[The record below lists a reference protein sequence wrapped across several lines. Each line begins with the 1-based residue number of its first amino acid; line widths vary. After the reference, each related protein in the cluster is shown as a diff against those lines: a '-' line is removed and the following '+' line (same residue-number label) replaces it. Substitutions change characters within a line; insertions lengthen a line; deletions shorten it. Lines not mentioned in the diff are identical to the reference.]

1 MAETREVESFL
12 ALADELHFGRTAER
26 LRVST
31 AQVSQTIRKLERR
44 IGAPLFT
51 RTSRHVELTAVGR
64 QLLADL
70 APAWS
75 AVEAALARAVEAGR
89 GVTGTL
95 RVAFGDAA
103 GGQLLAGVAELFRR
117 RAPGCE
123 VEFREVRPAE
133 VLPWLREGEVDVVL
147 AGLPLDA
154 PGLVTGPVLVRET
167 RFLAVAA
174 GHPFA
179 GRDAVAVADLAR
191 VTVLRC
197 ALPDPWLDVHAPGR
211 AAGAAHAGRRG
222 CGRAAGR
229 RPHPALLPATGRRLR
244 PTRRR
249 APARVGSRLAGRLRD
264 GPGARVRGGRGGPG
278 ARTGLTTVPSRTTR
292 APTRTTRRKL
302 HLAPC
307 RPPGYASRP
316 PGYACRPPGY
326 ASRPSGYASRPS
338 GYASRPP
345 GYASRSVCE
354 PVSPATSASP
364 PAGRWRSP

>member
-12 ALADELHFGRTAER
+12 TLADELHFGRTAER

-51 RTSRHVELTAVGR
+51 RTSRRVELTAIGR

-70 APAWS
+70 GPAWS

-179 GRDAVAVADLAR
+179 GRDAVPVADLAR

-197 ALPDPWLDVHAPGR
+197 ALPDPWLDDHAPGAVLRPR
-211 AAGAAHAGRRG
+211 AGLQELLTLAGAGEGVLPVGAHIRRYYP
-222 CGRAAGR
+222 
-229 RPHPALLPATGRRLR
+229 RPDVAYVPLDGAPRLEWGLVWPDGSAT
-244 PTRRR
+244 
-249 APARVGSRLAGRLRD
+249 
-264 GPGARVRGGRGGPG
+264 ARVRAFAEAAADLVR
-278 ARTGLTTVPSRTTR
+278 
-292 APTRTTRRKL
+292 
-302 HLAPC
+302 
-307 RPPGYASRP
+307 
-316 PGYACRPPGY
+316 
-326 ASRPSGYASRPS
+326 
-338 GYASRPP
+338 
-345 GYASRSVCE
+345 E
-354 PVSPATSASP
+354 PA
-364 PAGRWRSP
+364 

>member
-12 ALADELHFGRTAER
+12 TLADELHFGRTAER
-26 LRVST
+26 LCVST

-51 RTSRHVELTAVGR
+51 RTSRRVELTAVGR

-70 APAWS
+70 GPAWS

-133 VLPWLREGEVDVVL
+133 VLPWLREGEVHVVL

-179 GRDAVAVADLAR
+179 GRDAVPVADLAR

-197 ALPDPWLDVHAPGR
+197 ALPDPWLDDHAPG
-211 AAGAAHAGRRG
+211 AV
-222 CGRAAGR
+222 
-229 RPHPALLPATGRRLR
+229 LR
-244 PTRRR
+244 PRAGLQELLTLVGAGEGVLPVGAHIRRYYPR
-249 APARVGSRLAGRLRD
+249 PDVAYVPLDGAPRLEWGLVWPDGSATARVHAFAEAAADL
-264 GPGARVRGGRGGPG
+264 VR
-278 ARTGLTTVPSRTTR
+278 
-292 APTRTTRRKL
+292 
-302 HLAPC
+302 
-307 RPPGYASRP
+307 
-316 PGYACRPPGY
+316 
-326 ASRPSGYASRPS
+326 
-338 GYASRPP
+338 
-345 GYASRSVCE
+345 E
-354 PVSPATSASP
+354 PA
-364 PAGRWRSP
+364 

>member
-1 MAETREVESFL
+1 MAERREVEAFL
-12 ALADELHFGRTAER
+12 ALAGELHFGRTAER

-51 RTSRHVELTAVGR
+51 RTSRRVELTPVGR

-70 APAWS
+70 GPAWS
-75 AVEAALARAVEAGR
+75 AVEAALDRAVEAGR

-147 AGLPLDA
+147 AGLPLGG

-179 GRDAVAVADLAR
+179 RRDAVGVADLAR

-197 ALPDPWLDVHAPGR
+197 ALPDPWLDEHAPGAVVRPR
-211 AAGAAHAGRRG
+211 AGLQELLTLAGAGDGVLPVGAHIRRYYP
-222 CGRAAGR
+222 
-229 RPHPALLPATGRRLR
+229 RPDIAYVPLEGAPRLEWGL
-244 PTRRR
+244 
-249 APARVGSRLAGRLRD
+249 VWCDGSET
-264 GPGARVRGGRGGPG
+264 ARVRAFAEAAADLVR
-278 ARTGLTTVPSRTTR
+278 
-292 APTRTTRRKL
+292 
-302 HLAPC
+302 
-307 RPPGYASRP
+307 
-316 PGYACRPPGY
+316 
-326 ASRPSGYASRPS
+326 
-338 GYASRPP
+338 
-345 GYASRSVCE
+345 E
-354 PVSPATSASP
+354 PA
-364 PAGRWRSP
+364 

>member
-12 ALADELHFGRTAER
+12 TLAGELHFGRTAER
-26 LRVST
+26 LCVST

-51 RTSRHVELTAVGR
+51 RTSRRVELTAVGR

-70 APAWS
+70 GPAWS

-179 GRDAVAVADLAR
+179 GRDAVPVADLAR

-197 ALPDPWLDVHAPGR
+197 ALPDPWLDDHAPGAVLRPR
-211 AAGAAHAGRRG
+211 AGLQELLTLAGAGEGVLPVGAHIRRYYP
-222 CGRAAGR
+222 
-229 RPHPALLPATGRRLR
+229 RPDVAYVPLDGAPRLEWGLVWPDGSAT
-244 PTRRR
+244 
-249 APARVGSRLAGRLRD
+249 ARVHAFAEAAADL
-264 GPGARVRGGRGGPG
+264 VR
-278 ARTGLTTVPSRTTR
+278 
-292 APTRTTRRKL
+292 
-302 HLAPC
+302 
-307 RPPGYASRP
+307 
-316 PGYACRPPGY
+316 
-326 ASRPSGYASRPS
+326 
-338 GYASRPP
+338 
-345 GYASRSVCE
+345 E
-354 PVSPATSASP
+354 PA
-364 PAGRWRSP
+364 

>member
-12 ALADELHFGRTAER
+12 ALAEELHFGRTAER

-51 RTSRHVELTAVGR
+51 RTSRRVELTLLGR

-70 APAWS
+70 GPAWS
-75 AVEAALARAVEAGR
+75 AVGAALDRAVEAGR

-117 RAPGCE
+117 RAPGCA

-147 AGLPLDA
+147 AGLPLDG

-179 GRDAVAVADLAR
+179 RRDAVPVADLAR

-197 ALPDPWLDVHAPGR
+197 ALPDPWLDEQVPGAVPRPHAGLQELLTL
-211 AAGAAHAGRRG
+211 AGAGEGVLPVGAHIRRYYP
-222 CGRAAGR
+222 
-229 RPHPALLPATGRRLR
+229 RPDLAYVPLEGAPRLEWGL
-244 PTRRR
+244 
-249 APARVGSRLAGRLRD
+249 VWRD
-264 GPGARVRGGRGGPG
+264 GSATARVRAFAAAAADLVR
-278 ARTGLTTVPSRTTR
+278 
-292 APTRTTRRKL
+292 
-302 HLAPC
+302 
-307 RPPGYASRP
+307 
-316 PGYACRPPGY
+316 
-326 ASRPSGYASRPS
+326 
-338 GYASRPP
+338 
-345 GYASRSVCE
+345 E
-354 PVSPATSASP
+354 PA
-364 PAGRWRSP
+364 

>member
-12 ALADELHFGRTAER
+12 TLAGELHFGRTAER
-26 LRVST
+26 LCVST

-51 RTSRHVELTAVGR
+51 RTSRRVELTAVGR

-70 APAWS
+70 GPAWS

-179 GRDAVAVADLAR
+179 GRDAVPVADLAR

-197 ALPDPWLDVHAPGR
+197 ALPDPWLDDHAPGAVLRPR
-211 AAGAAHAGRRG
+211 AGLQELLTLAGAGEGVLPVGAHIRRYYP
-222 CGRAAGR
+222 
-229 RPHPALLPATGRRLR
+229 RPDVAYVPLDGAPRLEWGLVWPDGSAT
-244 PTRRR
+244 
-249 APARVGSRLAGRLRD
+249 
-264 GPGARVRGGRGGPG
+264 ARVRAFAETAADLVR
-278 ARTGLTTVPSRTTR
+278 
-292 APTRTTRRKL
+292 
-302 HLAPC
+302 
-307 RPPGYASRP
+307 
-316 PGYACRPPGY
+316 
-326 ASRPSGYASRPS
+326 
-338 GYASRPP
+338 
-345 GYASRSVCE
+345 E
-354 PVSPATSASP
+354 PA
-364 PAGRWRSP
+364 

>member
-12 ALADELHFGRTAER
+12 ALAEELHFGRTAER

-51 RTSRHVELTAVGR
+51 RTSRRVELTPVGR
-64 QLLADL
+64 QLRADL
-70 APAWS
+70 GPAWS
-75 AVEAALARAVEAGR
+75 AVGAALDRAVEAGR

-103 GGQLLAGVAELFRR
+103 GGQLLAGVAELFRQ

-147 AGLPLDA
+147 AGLPLDG
-154 PGLVTGPVLVRET
+154 PDLVTSPVLVRET

-179 GRDAVAVADLAR
+179 RRDAVPVADLAR

-197 ALPDPWLDVHAPGR
+197 ALPDPWLDEHAPDAVPRPR
-211 AAGAAHAGRRG
+211 AGLQELLTLAGAGEGVLPVGAHIRRYYP
-222 CGRAAGR
+222 
-229 RPHPALLPATGRRLR
+229 RPDVAYVPLDGAPRLEWALVWRDSSAT
-244 PTRRR
+244 
-249 APARVGSRLAGRLRD
+249 
-264 GPGARVRGGRGGPG
+264 ARVRAFAEAATELVR
-278 ARTGLTTVPSRTTR
+278 
-292 APTRTTRRKL
+292 
-302 HLAPC
+302 
-307 RPPGYASRP
+307 
-316 PGYACRPPGY
+316 
-326 ASRPSGYASRPS
+326 
-338 GYASRPP
+338 
-345 GYASRSVCE
+345 E
-354 PVSPATSASP
+354 PA
-364 PAGRWRSP
+364 

>member
-12 ALADELHFGRTAER
+12 TLAGELHFGRTAER
-26 LRVST
+26 LCVST

-51 RTSRHVELTAVGR
+51 RTSRRVELTAVGR

-70 APAWS
+70 GPAWS

-154 PGLVTGPVLVRET
+154 PGLVTGPVLVREA

-179 GRDAVAVADLAR
+179 GRDAVPVADLAR

-197 ALPDPWLDVHAPGR
+197 ALPDPWLDDHAPGAVLRPR
-211 AAGAAHAGRRG
+211 AGLQELLTLAGAGEGVLPVGAHIRRYYP
-222 CGRAAGR
+222 
-229 RPHPALLPATGRRLR
+229 RPDVAYVPLDGAPRLEWGLVWPDGSAT
-244 PTRRR
+244 
-249 APARVGSRLAGRLRD
+249 ARVHAFAEAAADL
-264 GPGARVRGGRGGPG
+264 VR
-278 ARTGLTTVPSRTTR
+278 
-292 APTRTTRRKL
+292 
-302 HLAPC
+302 
-307 RPPGYASRP
+307 
-316 PGYACRPPGY
+316 
-326 ASRPSGYASRPS
+326 
-338 GYASRPP
+338 
-345 GYASRSVCE
+345 E
-354 PVSPATSASP
+354 PA
-364 PAGRWRSP
+364 

>member
-12 ALADELHFGRTAER
+12 VLAEELHFGRTAER

-51 RTSRHVELTAVGR
+51 RTSRRVELTPLGR

-70 APAWS
+70 GPAWS
-75 AVEAALARAVEAGR
+75 AVGAALDRAAEAGR

-117 RAPGCE
+117 RAPGCA

-133 VLPWLREGEVDVVL
+133 ILPWLREGEVDVVL
-147 AGLPLDA
+147 AGLPLDG
-154 PGLVTGPVLVRET
+154 PGLVTGPVLVREA

-179 GRDAVAVADLAR
+179 RRDAVPVTDLAR

-197 ALPDPWLDVHAPGR
+197 ALPDPWLDDHAPGATSRPR
-211 AAGAAHAGRRG
+211 AGLQELLTLAGAGEGVLPVGAHIRRYYP
-222 CGRAAGR
+222 
-229 RPHPALLPATGRRLR
+229 RPDVAYVPLDGAPRLEWALFW
-244 PTRRR
+244 
-249 APARVGSRLAGRLRD
+249 RD
-264 GPGARVRGGRGGPG
+264 GSATARVRAFAEAAADLVR
-278 ARTGLTTVPSRTTR
+278 
-292 APTRTTRRKL
+292 
-302 HLAPC
+302 
-307 RPPGYASRP
+307 
-316 PGYACRPPGY
+316 
-326 ASRPSGYASRPS
+326 
-338 GYASRPP
+338 
-345 GYASRSVCE
+345 E
-354 PVSPATSASP
+354 PA
-364 PAGRWRSP
+364 